1 MSLNVAYS
9 YCTNLTE
16 EEKLEIDEQVRKD
29 RLELKFAIFFPFLPF
44 PMPQVPFFPVPVED
58 FSQQQIVRNARD
70 RAESAVAEK
79 LAPLAQ
85 LADDAQE
92 ATNPR
97 VSNDSPPMER
107 IVNLSGGDQSK
118 FGPGPRAK
126 AAARRNAQSSGSFL
140 IPGADGGFVSSR
152 NYRPYQ
158 KPLSARRPG
167 KIQKGPFDP
176 DQEQGKGRCK
186 SEVQKTITYNIKSQ
200 IGNNKKLTKISNK
213 IRKNPKLVQEFNGLK
228 QKLRNGNMKA
238 GRGVKPLSNS
248 NGIYYARGYTEG
260 ARLYFKY
267 SGDNII
273 VLGESNK
280 PTQDAVIEFLLK
292 NY

>member
-1 MSLNVAYS
+1 MKIIKYIIFLSVLGGTFLIVYRNCDRKGLRRCWVSLKMATIIAATLAGLIS
-9 YCTNLTE
+9 SS
-16 EEKLEIDEQVRKD
+16 
-29 RLELKFAIFFPFLPF
+29 
-44 PMPQVPFFPVPVED
+44 VEANEPD
-58 FSQQQIVRNARD
+58 
-70 RAESAVAEK
+70 
-79 LAPLAQ
+79 
-85 LADDAQE
+85 
-92 ATNPR
+92 

-118 FGPGPRAK
+118 FGPGARGK
-126 AAARRNAQSSGSFL
+126 ADARRNAKGSGSFM
-140 IPGADGGFVSSR
+140 IPGADGFVSSR

-176 DQEQGKGRCK
+176 DQAQGKGRCK
-186 SEVQKTITYNIKSQ
+186 SEVEETKTYNIKSQ
-200 IGNNKKLTKISNK
+200 IINHKKLTKISNK
-213 IRKNPKLVQEFNGLK
+213 IRKNPKLVQEFNGLE
-228 QKLRNGNMKA
+228 QKLRNGNMNA

-280 PTQDAVIEFLLK
+280 PIQDAVIEFLLR

>member
-1 MSLNVAYS
+1 M
-9 YCTNLTE
+9 
-16 EEKLEIDEQVRKD
+16 
-29 RLELKFAIFFPFLPF
+29 AIIIAATLAGLIPS
-44 PMPQVPFFPVPVED
+44 PVEA
-58 FSQQQIVRNARD
+58 N
-70 RAESAVAEK
+70 E
-79 LAPLAQ
+79 PH
-85 LADDAQE
+85 
-92 ATNPR
+92 
-97 VSNDSPPMER
+97 VSNDSPPMEQ
-107 IVNLSGGDQSK
+107 VVKLSGGDQSK
-118 FGPGPRAK
+118 FGPGARAK
-126 AAARRNAQSSGSFL
+126 VDARRNAKGSGSFML
-140 IPGADGGFVSSR
+140 PGADGFVPSG

-176 DQEQGKGRCK
+176 DQDQGKGRCK
-186 SEVQKTITYNIKSQ
+186 SEVQETKTYNIKSQ
-200 IGNNKKLTKISNK
+200 IGNHKKLTKISNK
-213 IRKNPKLVQEFNGLK
+213 IRKNPKLVQEFNGLE

-238 GRGVKPLSNS
+238 GRGVKPLSDS

>member
-1 MSLNVAYS
+1 MAVFISLILAG
-9 YCTNLTE
+9 L
-16 EEKLEIDEQVRKD
+16 I
-29 RLELKFAIFFPFLPF
+29 PG
-44 PMPQVPFFPVPVED
+44 PVEA
-58 FSQQQIVRNARD
+58 N
-70 RAESAVAEK
+70 
-79 LAPLAQ
+79 
-85 LADDAQE
+85 
-92 ATNPR
+92 NPR
-97 VSNDSPPMER
+97 VSNDLSPMER

-118 FGPGPRAK
+118 FGPGARAK
-126 AAARRNAQSSGSFL
+126 ADARRNAKSSGSFL
-140 IPGADGGFVSSR
+140 IPGADGFVSSR

-186 SEVQKTITYNIKSQ
+186 SEVQETKTYNIKSQ
-200 IGNNKKLTKISNK
+200 IGNHKKLTKISNK
-213 IRKNPKLVQEFNGLK
+213 IRKNPKLVQEFNGLE